1 MNQNNRRKELI
12 VIGISNLID
21 PRYFLSIPA
30 FALLLFSAIPNT
42 AQGDW
47 KESVK
52 GVYNATV
59 GLSTELFSSPQTK
72 ETIRDIKRERLDK
85 IWDELLDKLN
95 DAREV
100 FDEIPNAPTDSLFG
114 DTKESLRVDLNDML
128 EVVLSVLD
136 DGSIREYREN
146 IATLEIAI
154 KTKQSNIQTYKENRV
169 SAPREHLLK
178 TTKAGYDEKIKNAK
192 IDIQEIETEI
202 ETMTSTLGLK
212 LQDSGIILDNDQ
224 LSVLLSRVDS
234 EDILQMAAVYDVL
247 KMVTDQLLQLT
258 ISSGESIDH
267 AKKYYGMHVI
277 LLETVLYMQNKYI
290 DKIDNKF
297 APKLTEI
304 INLSNNLMAQTKA
317 KNRSEVNSSRKA
329 IYEKNIKAQ
338 ALTIKTAGLYKD
350 VLYGQKRKVMK
361 GSDNT
366 RRDLDLAINTY
377 LTVQISSDLLD
388 VLKDSKQG
396 FDVLM
401 NLQVPDIVAFE
412 NTEMQKKF
420 QELSTELSTD

>member
-1 MNQNNRRKELI
+1 MKRINRCKEFI

-30 FALLLFSAIPNT
+30 FALLLFSVFPDN

-47 KESVK
+47 KESVND
-52 GVYNATV
+52 VYSATV
-59 GLSTELFSSPQTK
+59 ELSTELFSSPQTK

-85 IWDELLDKLN
+85 IWDELLDKLT
-95 DAREV
+95 DAREIY
-100 FDEIPNAPTDSLFG
+100 DEIPNAPTDSLFG
-114 DTKESLRVDLNDML
+114 DTKESLRVDFNDML
-128 EVVLSVLD
+128 EVVLSTLD
-136 DGSIREYREN
+136 DGSIQGYRTN
-146 IATLEIAI
+146 IATLKKMI
-154 KTKQSNIQTYKENRV
+154 KTNQSNIQTYKEKRV
-169 SAPREHLLK
+169 SAPRKHLIK
-178 TTKAGYDEKIKNAK
+178 TTKVGYDEKIKDAES
-192 IDIQEIETEI
+192 EIKELETEI
-202 ETMTSTLGLK
+202 KTMTFNLGLK
-212 LQDSGIILDNDQ
+212 LQDSGIFLDNDQ
-224 LSVLLSRVDS
+224 LTVLLSRVDS

-258 ISSGESIDH
+258 ISSGESVDH
-267 AKKYYGMHVI
+267 AKKYYGMHVV

-304 INLSNNLMAQTKA
+304 IKLSNNLMAETKG
-317 KNRSEVNSSRKA
+317 KFRSEVNSSRKA
-329 IYEKNIKAQ
+329 IYQKNIKAQ
-338 ALTIKTAGLYKD
+338 GLTIKTAKLYKD

-361 GSDNT
+361 ASDNT
-366 RRDLDLAINTY
+366 RIDLDLAVNTY
-377 LTVQISSDLLD
+377 ATVQISSDLLD

-412 NTEMQKKF
+412 NTEMQRKF
-420 QELSTELSTD
+420 QELSMELSID